1 MTVSGT
7 DATDWSLFT
16 ELFGGLAE
24 DVNDW

>member
-24 DVNDW
+24 DVND

>member
-7 DATDWSLFT
+7 DATDWSLLT